1 MREEVALARAEMQQ
15 KLRHVMRQV
24 ALITIGGVLLLAGA
38 IELLAVLNR
47 GLTALLDGAVGLETA
62 AWLSPLIF
70 AVLFFVVGAVILKR
84 SVDHIKTETKPERTV
99 SSIKET
105 KRWATR
111 RARTARRSA

>member
-1 MREEVALARAEMQQ
+1 MREEVALARAETQQ
-15 KLRHVMRQV
+15 KIRHAMRQV
-24 ALITIGGVLLLAGA
+24 ALIAIGGVLLLAGA
-38 IELLAVLNR
+38 IEVLAVLNR

-70 AVLFFVVGAVILKR
+70 AIIFLAVGAAILKR
-84 SVDHIKTETKPERTV
+84 SVDHLKTETRPERTV
-99 SSIKET
+99 SSLKET